1 MMVAMA
7 GGPNGT
13 MKRDLEPDHYVML
26 KMGFGILHVNYT
38 GSAGYSPDD
47 LEKVV
52 GGMCELNAP

>member
-38 GSAGYSPDD
+38 GSAGYSPND
-47 LEKVV
+47 LERVS
-52 GGMCELNAP
+52 N